1 MKRSYKFCESTKEST
16 EYFPVR
22 MLKMTCGGV
31 SMPTCCPLSLSSL
44 LGIDPGS
51 LVNDGGGP
59 AIAVVAVVSCS
70 CNHFGP
76 HAEGEGGTCRVQPP
90 SFERWIILMV
100 QIASQSENRDKTKQ
114 DSHQYYAEVVNDCED
129 NFQLCRG
136 WMMGQVLCSC
146 DHQRIDTKSFHWLWK
161 MKQGRKI
168 EMDDNLTNEALL
180 FALELAQFH
189 RNHRRVVWKHQ
200 KYLRNPEQRAT
211 RR

>member
-76 HAEGEGGTCRVQPP
+76 HAEGEGGACRVQPP
-90 SFERWIILMV
+90 SF
-100 QIASQSENRDKTKQ
+100 
-114 DSHQYYAEVVNDCED
+114 
-129 NFQLCRG
+129 
-136 WMMGQVLCSC
+136 
-146 DHQRIDTKSFHWLWK
+146 QR
-161 MKQGRKI
+161 
-168 EMDDNLTNEALL
+168 
-180 FALELAQFH
+180 
-189 RNHRRVVWKHQ
+189 
-200 KYLRNPEQRAT
+200 
-211 RR
+211 